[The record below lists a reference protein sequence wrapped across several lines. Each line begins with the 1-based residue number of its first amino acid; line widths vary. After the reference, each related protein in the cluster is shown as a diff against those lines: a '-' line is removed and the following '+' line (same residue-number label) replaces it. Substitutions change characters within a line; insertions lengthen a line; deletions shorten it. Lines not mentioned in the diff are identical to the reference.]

1 MVNHNQKRHLS
12 QFFTPQAVVEFMF
25 DLVGFDP
32 LWKVMDPACGDGA
45 FVKAALRREA
55 NIVAGVDIDPE
66 AIEAARENLQGFE
79 GRYRLFRQD
88 GLADIECESGFW
100 KEHYDLVIGNPP
112 FASSKWRV
120 RDRET
125 LRNFTLAHTE
135 EERNSLQLPLLGE
148 SLRPVKTRLSQV
160 IEVLFLERFIQLA
173 RPGGKV
179 AIILPEGVF
188 ANSNLRYVREWLV
201 ENFTIHAVV
210 GLPRDTFKD
219 TGTTAKT
226 AILYLEKCRPPAG
239 HQALLAEVGQIN
251 LNGQPNPELARV
263 VATLRERGIVAARAS

>member
-1 MVNHNQKRHLS
+1 MANHNQKRHLS

-25 DLVGFDP
+25 DLVGFAP

-45 FVKAALRREA
+45 FLKEALRRGA
-55 NIVAGVDIDPE
+55 AAVAGVDIDPE
-66 AIEAARENLQGFE
+66 AIESARENLQVFD
-79 GRYRLFRQD
+79 GRYRLFCQD
-88 GLADIECESGFW
+88 GLADIESESGFW

-120 RDRET
+120 RDKEI
-125 LRNFTLAHTE
+125 LRHFTLAHTE
-135 EERNSLQLPLLGE
+135 DERNTLQLPLLGE
-148 SLRPVKTRLSQV
+148 SIRPVKTRLSQV

-201 ENFTIHAVV
+201 ESFTIRAVI
-210 GLPRDTFKD
+210 GLPRETFKD
-219 TGTTAKT
+219 MRTTAKT
-226 AILYLEKCRPPAG
+226 AILYLEKQKPPDG
-239 HQALLAEVGQIN
+239 HQVVLAELGQIN
-251 LNGQPNPELARV
+251 LNGGPNPELGAV
-263 VATLRERGIVAARAS
+263 VASLKSAKWC

>member
-1 MVNHNQKRHLS
+1 MANHNQKRHLS
-12 QFFTPQAVVEFMF
+12 QFFTPPVVVEFMF

-32 LWKVMDPACGDGA
+32 LWKVMDPACGDGV
-45 FVKAALRREA
+45 FLKEALRRGA
-55 NIVAGVDIDPE
+55 AAVAGVDIDPE

-79 GRYRLFRQD
+79 GRYHLFRQD

-120 RDRET
+120 RDKEI
-125 LRNFTLAHTE
+125 LRHFTLAHTE
-135 EERNSLQLPLLGE
+135 DERNILQLPLLGE
-148 SLRPVKTRLSQV
+148 SLRPVKTRISQV
-160 IEVLFLERFIQLA
+160 IEVLFLERFVQLA

-201 ENFTIHAVV
+201 QKFTIQAVV

-226 AILYLEKCRPPAG
+226 AILYLEKHKPPEG
-239 HQALLAEVGQIN
+239 HQVLLAEVGQIN

-263 VATLRERGIVAARAS
+263 VATLRERGIVAARTS